1 MASPPAFGVPVHAG
15 RSCLEGPAPL
25 PCCCWLQRLCGCARC
40 PPRSALQKQAGIHGK
55 PLPSA
60 PGLLPASA
68 CRAEAARKALFSPKL
83 VPAISPLPPDPLYLL
98 RACTSA
104 ASPPAWP
111 PEPPP
116 GCFSLPFSPLSFPL
130 QLCSGAHC
138 VWEPPDLSLALGLNF
153 VFAFKERGKLL
164 PS

>member
-1 MASPPAFGVPVHAG
+1 MANPCPALLASTQPQPAEQRQPEKPCSPPNWF
-15 RSCLEGPAPL
+15 
-25 PCCCWLQRLCGCARC
+25 QQF
-40 PPRSALQKQAGIHGK
+40 PRSPLTPSTCLGLAPRLHPHLHG
-55 PLPSA
+55 PQS
-60 PGLLPASA
+60 
-68 CRAEAARKALFSPKL
+68 
-83 VPAISPLPPDPLYLL
+83 
-98 RACTSA
+98 
-104 ASPPAWP
+104 
-111 PEPPP
+111 PPP